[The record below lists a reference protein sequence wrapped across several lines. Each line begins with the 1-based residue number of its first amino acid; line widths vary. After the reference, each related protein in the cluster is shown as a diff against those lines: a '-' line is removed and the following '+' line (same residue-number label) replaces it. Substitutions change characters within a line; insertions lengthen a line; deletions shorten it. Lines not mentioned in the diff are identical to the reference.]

1 MDILVIIIAS
11 AAASLV
17 TLFSGFGLGTM
28 LLPVFALFF
37 PVDAAVALTGV
48 VHLLTNL
55 FKVSLLGR
63 HADWKVVLSFGVPS
77 VIGAFAGA
85 ELLLSLSHLEP
96 LAAYTLAGREYAVGP
111 LKLVIAILMAA
122 FALAEMKPAATSFT
136 PPRSALPAGGV
147 LSGFFGGLS
156 GHQGALRSIF
166 LLQYGLPKESFLATG
181 VVIACAVDVTRLSLY
196 ADRFTASGLLMHW
209 PLLLAAVLAAFAGA
223 YAGNRLLT
231 KVTMRVVQRIVA
243 FLLLLIAAGLGS
255 GLL

>member
-1 MDILVIIIAS
+1 MDILAVIIAS
-11 AAASLV
+11 AAASLI
-17 TLFSGFGLGTM
+17 TLFSGFGLGTL

-37 PVDAAVALTGV
+37 PLDAAVALTGV

-63 HADWKVVLSFGVPS
+63 HADWKVVFSFGLPS
-77 VIGAFAGA
+77 VLGAFAGA
-85 ELLLSLSHLEP
+85 ELLLSLSHLAP
-96 LAAYTLAGREYAVGP
+96 LTTYTLAGREHTVGP
-111 LKLVIAILMAA
+111 LNLVLALLMAA
-122 FALAEMKPAATSFT
+122 FALAEMRPAASSFT

-156 GHQGALRSIF
+156 GHQGALRSLF
-166 LLQYGLPKESFLATG
+166 LLQYGLSKESFLGTG

-196 ADRFTASGLLMHW
+196 ADRFTASGLLTHW
-209 PLLLAAVLAAFAGA
+209 PMLCAAVTAAFAGA
-223 YAGNRLLT
+223 YVGNRLLQ
-231 KVTMRVVQRIVA
+231 KATMRIVQRAVG